1 MIFKKVKYDFVQ
13 KYDPVFQDKFVSHYM
28 IENKITEKFQ
38 KDQITLDLTKETR
51 LLEKYILDTLF
62 KKKLISR
69 RDIHLNQVHKYI
81 SSDSSREK
89 SSNDVTRNNLTAA
102 FFNKDKKF
110 FEIYNLILKKVKKK
124 LKFKFLFQK
133 DPFIRFNFPTK
144 NHFDTLLPHVDL
156 AIGHPPGEI
165 NLWTPLTDVTKN
177 NSMAVSNLKKSMEFF
192 GGYSFDFNKYVTKY
206 NPDIW
211 KQALKILKPYIAK
224 KGKTIIFDSRVMHKS
239 ILNNSS
245 KTRVSLDYRIL
256 PIEFEKIAKL
266 YRGTGYKQQKFSK
279 GNYYSSEVI

>member
-1 MIFKKVKYDFVQ
+1 MIFKKVKYNFVQ
-13 KYDPVFQDKFVSHYM
+13 KYDPVFQGKFVSHYM
-28 IENKITEKFQ
+28 IENKISKKFK
-38 KDQITLDLTKETR
+38 KDQIILNLSKETR
-51 LLEKYILDTLF
+51 LLENYILDTLF

-69 RDIHLNQVHKYI
+69 RDIHLNQIHKFI
-81 SSDSSREK
+81 NLDSSREK
-89 SSNDVTRNNLTAA
+89 SLNDVTRNNVTAA
-102 FFNKDKKF
+102 FFNKDKNF
-110 FEIYNLILKKVKKK
+110 FEIYDLILKKVKKK

-144 NHFDTLLPHVDL
+144 NYFDTLLPHVDL

-177 NSMAVSNLKKSMEFF
+177 NSIAISNLKKSMEFF
-192 GGYSFDFNKYVTKY
+192 GKYSFDFDQYVKKY
-206 NPDIW
+206 NFDIW
-211 KQALKILKPYIAK
+211 KQALKILKPFIAK

-256 PIEFEKIAKL
+256 PIEFEKIARL
-266 YRGTGYKQQKFSK
+266 YRGTGYKKQKFSK
-279 GNYYSSEVI
+279 GNYYSSRVI